1 MGLNELFED
10 VNEFMEYEMINDEE
24 ANDNED
30 FYFDEDNDDADVY

>member
-1 MGLNELFED
+1 MGLKELFED